1 MNAVFKALSHPA
13 RRQIVA
19 MLQKRPMTSGEIAAA
34 FDMAWPSVTGHL
46 TALKDAD
53 LVETEREGN
62 SVRYR
67 LNISAVDEAIG
78 FLLAITQKA
87 KAGRKQGDAPSRSS
101 LRSKHA

>member
-1 MNAVFKALSHPA
+1 MNAVFKALSHPV

-19 MLQKRPMTSGEIAAA
+19 MLQRRPMTSGEIAAA

-46 TALKDAD
+46 AALKDAD

-78 FLLAITQKA
+78 FLLAITQKV
-87 KAGRKQGDAPSRSS
+87 KAARKRGDAPSRSS

>member
-1 MNAVFKALSHPA
+1 MNAVFKALSHPV

-46 TALKDAD
+46 AALKEAD
-53 LVETEREGN
+53 LVETEREGT

-87 KAGRKQGDAPSRSS
+87 KAARQGRAVPARSS

>member
-1 MNAVFKALSHPA
+1 MSAVFKALSHPV

-19 MLQKRPMTSGEIAAA
+19 MLQKRPMTSGDIAAS

-46 TALKDAD
+46 AALKEAD

-87 KAGRKQGDAPSRSS
+87 KTARKKGGAPARAS

>member
-1 MNAVFKALSHPA
+1 MSAVFKALGHPV

-19 MLQKRPMTSGEIAAA
+19 MLQQRPLTSGEIAAA
-34 FDMAWPSVTGHL
+34 FDMAWPSVTAHL
-46 TALKDAD
+46 AALKEAD

-78 FLLAITQKA
+78 VLLAITQKA
-87 KAGRKQGDAPSRSS
+87 RAARKRSGAPSRSS